1 MKFKNTLQFA
11 KQSDKEDTLR
21 NYRNKFLIPKVNNKQ
36 AIYLI
41 GNSLGLQ
48 PKTTKQFI
56 NEELE
61 DWAKLGGEGHVH
73 SRRPWIYHHQLTKKA
88 LAGIVGAKPSEV
100 IAMNQL
106 TVNLHLMMVSFY
118 IPTTE
123 RYKIIVEAGAFSSD
137 QYAYETQI
145 KFHGLNPEKVL
156 IELKPRE
163 EEFTLRTE
171 DIVSAIEEHGRE
183 VALVILGGVQYY
195 TGQFFNIP
203 KITAA
208 AHSVGAI
215 AGFDL
220 AHAVGNVPL
229 SLHKDQVDFAV
240 WCSYK
245 YLNAGP
251 GAIAGAYIH
260 EKYESNTELPRF
272 AGWWGYDEKERFGMK
287 KGFKPMK
294 GVDGW
299 QLSNVPIFQNAAL
312 LASLEI
318 FQEAGI
324 KALRK
329 KSVALTSYLEYILK
343 DIDPLENTL
352 KIITPANPEERG
364 GQLSIFMKQNG
375 KKIFQQLNKAGI
387 IADWREP
394 NVIRIAPV
402 PLYNSFEDIY
412 RVGEI
417 LNSLI

>member
-1 MKFKNTLQFA
+1 
-11 KQSDKEDTLR
+11 
-21 NYRNKFLIPKVNNKQ
+21 
-36 AIYLI
+36 
-41 GNSLGLQ
+41 
-48 PKTTKQFI
+48 
-56 NEELE
+56 
-61 DWAKLGGEGHVH
+61 
-73 SRRPWIYHHQLTKKA
+73 
-88 LAGIVGAKPSEV
+88 
-100 IAMNQL
+100 
-106 TVNLHLMMVSFY
+106 
-118 IPTTE
+118 
-123 RYKIIVEAGAFSSD
+123 
-137 QYAYETQI
+137 
-145 KFHGLNPEKVL
+145 
-156 IELKPRE
+156 
-163 EEFTLRTE
+163 
-171 DIVSAIEEHGRE
+171 
-183 VALVILGGVQYY
+183 
-195 TGQFFNIP
+195 
-203 KITAA
+203 
-208 AHSVGAI
+208 
-215 AGFDL
+215 
-220 AHAVGNVPL
+220 
-229 SLHKDQVDFAV
+229 
-240 WCSYK
+240 
-245 YLNAGP
+245 
-251 GAIAGAYIH
+251 
-260 EKYESNTELPRF
+260 
-272 AGWWGYDEKERFGMK
+272 
-287 KGFKPMK
+287 MK